1 MKKADIKPFLL
12 GIIVGAVV
20 LLVVIFATGWVV
32 TSNSAKANAEEIAEN
47 AVVDRLAQ
55 IAVAQF
61 MQEPNREEQ
70 LNELK
75 KLVTYGMNNRYD
87 YAKKQD
93 WSTMPGEKKP
103 DSKVVNECVS
113 QLMALGK

>member
-1 MKKADIKPFLL
+1 MKKEDIKPFVW
-12 GIIVGAVV
+12 GIIVGAV
-20 LLVVIFATGWVV
+20 LLLIVIFATGWVV

-70 LNELK
+70 LNEMK

-87 YAKKQD
+87 YAEKQD
-93 WSTMPGEKKP
+93 WATMPGEKKP
-103 DSKVVNECVS
+103 DSKVVEECVS
-113 QLMALGK
+113 RLMELEE